1 MSEENTEKQTDALDH
16 THAQLLAFVDKL
28 RQDLQQHEEDNHHTR
43 IKHERIILDMAEY
56 YQKKEAILEQL
67 HNAEWGALNYRV
79 EFERKQKQSQSQP
92 CT

>member
-28 RQDLQQHEEDNHHTR
+28 RQDLQQHEEDNDHTR
-43 IKHERIILDMAEY
+43 VKHERIILDMAEY